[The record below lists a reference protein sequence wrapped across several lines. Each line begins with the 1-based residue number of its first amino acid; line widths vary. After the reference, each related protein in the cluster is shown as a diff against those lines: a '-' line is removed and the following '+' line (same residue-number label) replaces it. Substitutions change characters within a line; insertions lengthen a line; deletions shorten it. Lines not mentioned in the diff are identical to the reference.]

1 MQSTVVIAAATA
13 ADIPAVQRLAGEV
26 WRDHYRSILSA
37 EQIEYM
43 LAHGYSRTALERFL
57 NEDDAGLA
65 LAVVEGIAI
74 GFVAWYRS
82 EAPATMKLDKL
93 YVLRRFHRGGVG
105 RTLID
110 RVVAQARACGCSQL
124 TLNVNRGNA
133 GAIRAYERCGFEIRA
148 RGDFPIGQGFVMEDF
163 IMVRTLDGR

>member
-13 ADIPAVQRLAGEV
+13 TDIPAVQRLAGEV
-26 WRDHYRSILSA
+26 WRDHYRGILST

-43 LAHGYSRTALERFL
+43 LAHGYSRSALERFL
-57 NEDDAGLA
+57 NQEDAGIA
-65 LAVVEGIAI
+65 LAVVEGDAI
-74 GFVAWYRS
+74 GFVAWYRQ
-82 EAPATMKLDKL
+82 APATMKLDKL
-93 YVLRRFHRGGVG
+93 YVLRRFHRVGIG

-110 RVVAQARACGCSQL
+110 RVVAQARACGCTQL

-163 IMVRTLDGR
+163 IMVRTLDGQ